1 MQIRVLQMPE
11 LETSGTR
18 AATVFLRPIR
28 TIEILRVREGE
39 LQLAYTRY
47 TGKKLRMRDSSLT
60 HRLTQLLLRRLL
72 SYDLLEKHLAIRIQ
86 LSALF

>member
-1 MQIRVLQMPE
+1 MLQMPE
-11 LETSGTR
+11 LETGGTR
-18 AATVFLRPIR
+18 AATVFLRPVR
-28 TIEILRVREGE
+28 TVEILRVREGE

-47 TGKKLRMRDSSLT
+47 AGKKLRMRDPPLT

-72 SYDLLEKHLAIRIQ
+72 SYDLSKKHLAIRIQ